1 MAVFNISFL
10 EMERLQSFLVNI
22 MKLVIR
28 IFIIFCMLNLE
39 VLSINVKVDK
49 GKEVIL
55 IYLSVYNESLEY
67 DHFE

>member
-1 MAVFNISFL
+1 MTAKFVSLFNP
-10 EMERLQSFLVNI
+10 
-22 MKLVIR
+22 VIR
-28 IFIIFCMLNLE
+28 IFTIFCMLNLE

-55 IYLSVYNESLEY
+55 IYLNVYNESLEY